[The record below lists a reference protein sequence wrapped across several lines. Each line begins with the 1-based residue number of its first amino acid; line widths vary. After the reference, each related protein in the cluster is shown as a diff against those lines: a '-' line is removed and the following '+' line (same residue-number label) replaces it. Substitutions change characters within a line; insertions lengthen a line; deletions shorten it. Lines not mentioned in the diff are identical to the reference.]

1 MASIKKGTRPKGSSS
16 SKRVSRSAPAALI
29 EYRRKRD
36 FSRTREPAGGPSRQ
50 RVGTLA
56 FVIQKHHASSL
67 HFDLRLELDGV
78 MKSWAVPKGP
88 SRDPSVK
95 RLAMQVE
102 DHPVTYN
109 AFEGTI
115 PKGEYGGGTV
125 MIWDRGTYTSPDG
138 DEDAIRKALERGTL
152 KFTLE
157 GERLHGT
164 WTLVKLRGRGRE
176 RGSGRQWLLIKHADE
191 FVEKGDTLA
200 SEDVASVVSGR
211 RMDEITAGSKR
222 ATPAAAPAKSKAPT
236 ILPML
241 ATPAHEVPAGKG
253 WVFEPKYDGVRVL
266 AFGDGDA
273 VVLVSRNGYD
283 KAPQF
288 PEVVDALRALA
299 RRHRR
304 PFVIDGEIVPRNGKS
319 FGRFQGLQKRI
330 GQTHAATVATHA
342 DTAPVALVVFDF
354 LMDGAVPLV
363 NETWRKRR
371 ERLVALVG
379 AKQEPGLALGSVLR
393 GTGESLMER
402 ALKSGWEGIMAKRAD
417 APYSPG
423 ERSTAWLKLKVEGR
437 QELVV
442 GGWTEPRGSRQH
454 VGALLVGYWSG
465 DDFVYA
471 GRVGGGLAR
480 EDLAALIDKLRPL
493 ERTSSPFANAP
504 RREAGVTH
512 WTTPKLVV
520 EVKFNEW
527 TADGRLRQPVFVGV
541 RDDKDPRTVVREA
554 SPISP
559 AAPHRPPELTQALDA
574 IERDGGNGQVDIPGA
589 EPLAVTNLGKA
600 YFPEARRTKGDLM
613 RYYARAAAVI
623 LPLIDGRPL
632 VLKRYPNGVDAR
644 PFFQQNAPDDA
655 PSSLRIDTVPS
666 ETTPGRRII
675 GGDLFTLLY
684 CVQLGAID
692 INPWHS
698 RIGSLDF
705 PDYTILDLDPGP
717 KATFRSVINVARA
730 IKSLLD
736 ASGLT
741 AGVKTSGSR
750 GLHIAIPLPPK
761 TNEDAALLV
770 AQIIATRVAG
780 EIPKEATVVRSR
792 AARPAATVYVDYLQ
806 NIVGKS
812 IASAFSVRPRAAAT
826 VSAPLDWSEVTARLR
841 PDRFTMDVVL
851 KELDDRA
858 KLWREAMAAK
868 NDITALHE

>member
-1 MASIKKGTRPKGSSS
+1 VAVRKGSKRKPSSS
-16 SKRVSRSAPAALI
+16 SRRVSGSAPDTLV

-36 FSRTREPAGGPSRQ
+36 FTRTREPAGGPSRH
-50 RVGTLA
+50 RAGTLA

-67 HFDLRLELDGV
+67 HFDLRLELDGA

-88 SRDPSVK
+88 SRDPTVK

-102 DHPVTYN
+102 DHPIAYN

-115 PKGEYGGGTV
+115 PKGDYGGGTV

-157 GERLHGT
+157 GERLRGT
-164 WTLVKLRGRGRE
+164 WTLVKLRGRE
-176 RGSGRQWLLIKHADE
+176 RGRGRAWLLIKHADE
-191 FVEKGDTLA
+191 FDVTDDTLA

-211 RMDEITAGSKR
+211 RMDEIAAGTRPASTSAKR
-222 ATPAAAPAKSKAPT
+222 KSPATT
-236 ILPML
+236 
-241 ATPAHEVPAGKG
+241 
-253 WVFEPKYDGVRVL
+253 R
-266 AFGDGDA
+266 
-273 VVLVSRNGYD
+273 
-283 KAPQF
+283 
-288 PEVVDALRALA
+288 
-299 RRHRR
+299 RR
-304 PFVIDGEIVPRNGKS
+304 PR
-319 FGRFQGLQKRI
+319 R
-330 GQTHAATVATHA
+330 
-342 DTAPVALVVFDF
+342 
-354 LMDGAVPLV
+354 GAV
-363 NETWRKRR
+363 
-371 ERLVALVG
+371 A
-379 AKQEPGLALGSVLR
+379 
-393 GTGESLMER
+393 
-402 ALKSGWEGIMAKRAD
+402 
-417 APYSPG
+417 
-423 ERSTAWLKLKVEGR
+423 STDYAAIVE
-437 QELVV
+437 
-442 GGWTEPRGSRQH
+442 
-454 VGALLVGYWSG
+454 
-465 DDFVYA
+465 
-471 GRVGGGLAR
+471 
-480 EDLAALIDKLRPL
+480 
-493 ERTSSPFANAP
+493 
-504 RREAGVTH
+504 
-512 WTTPKLVV
+512 
-520 EVKFNEW
+520 
-527 TADGRLRQPVFVGV
+527 
-541 RDDKDPRTVVREA
+541 
-554 SPISP
+554 
-559 AAPHRPPELTQALDA
+559 ALDA

-589 EPLAVTNLGKA
+589 EPLAVTNLGKV

-613 RYYARAAAVI
+613 RYYARAAPAI

-632 VLKRYPNGVDAR
+632 VLKRYPNGVAAR

-666 ETTPGRRII
+666 ESTSGRRII

-698 RIGSLDF
+698 RIGSLGF

-717 KATFRSVINVARA
+717 KATFRTVIAVARA

-736 ASGLT
+736 AYGLT

-770 AQIIATRVAG
+770 AQIIATRVAA
-780 EIPKEATVVRSR
+780 EIPREATVVRSR

-841 PDRFTMDVVL
+841 PERFTTDVVL

-858 KLWREAMAAK
+858 KLWREAMAAR
-868 NDITALHE
+868 NEVAVLHERTG